1 METQASGKPEVG
13 KERFTQ
19 RPAGGTVTLCLGL
32 SAGQGHPAGQSSTDR
47 KQGLGPLASS
57 GARAGVSGQDLEE
70 SLDLGLCGPHSCCLQ
85 AHPGGTQCI
94 RKSPCPRATDPVCAH
109 GEEAGVGPICMSSP
123 SSVTLWTGDK
133 TGQGQSSPSSVA

>member
-70 SLDLGLCGPHSCCLQ
+70 SLALGLCVVPTAAASTPTQGEHSASGSLRVQGPQ
-85 AHPGGTQCI
+85 
-94 RKSPCPRATDPVCAH
+94 
-109 GEEAGVGPICMSSP
+109 
-123 SSVTLWTGDK
+123 TLCVHMEKREGW
-133 TGQGQSSPSSVA
+133 V